1 MTTPAP
7 YPTAPY
13 PEGPDFS
20 AGPAPVPDPPQGPG
34 VFPPFPAPP
43 VEGKGLRIGLGLGIG
58 AAVVLLVCG
67 GGVAAVIGLVTT
79 MSSALNEQAH
89 VVIGDYFD
97 ALEANKYDDAYDML
111 CQTEKDRQTQAE
123 FVSSEEAAAPI
134 KSHQVGDL
142 DLAAVD
148 LTVPVQVTYTDG
160 QAGTV
165 QVYLAQSSDTGEFQV
180 CGVQE

>member
-7 YPTAPY
+7 APTARY
-13 PEGPDFS
+13 PQGPDFS
-20 AGPAPVPDPPQGPG
+20 EGPAPVPDPPQGPG

-58 AAVVLLVCG
+58 AAVLLLVCG
-67 GGVAAVIGLVTT
+67 GGIAAVIGLAAT
-79 MSSALNEQAH
+79 MSSALNEQVH

-97 ALEANKYDDAYDML
+97 ALEAKKYDDAYGML

-148 LTVPVQVTYTDG
+148 LAVPVQVTYTDG
-160 QAGTV
+160 QSGTL